1 MNPKGLTV
9 EQQLLVPIT
18 AYIKQLEQLAS
29 TYEWDGELDKCDAV
43 LVELQTVRE
52 YQIESGS
59 LYYPM
64 F

>member
-29 TYEWDGELDKCDAV
+29 TYEWDGELDKCDAI
-43 LVELQTVRE
+43 LVELQIVRE

>member
-18 AYIKQLEQLAS
+18 AYIKQLEQMAS

-43 LVELQTVRE
+43 LVELQIVRE

>member
-1 MNPKGLTV
+1 MKTEGLTR

-18 AYIKQLEQLAS
+18 SYIRQLEQLSSA
-29 TYEWDGELDKCDAV
+29 YEWDGELDKCDAI
-43 LVELQTVRE
+43 LVELQYVRE
-52 YQIESGS
+52 YQIETGS

>member
-1 MNPKGLTV
+1 MNPVGLTV
-9 EQQLLVPIT
+9 EQQMLVPI
-18 AYIKQLEQLAS
+18 APYIKQLEQLSSA
-29 TYEWDGELDKCDAV
+29 YAWDGELDKCDAV

-52 YQIESGS
+52 YQVESGS